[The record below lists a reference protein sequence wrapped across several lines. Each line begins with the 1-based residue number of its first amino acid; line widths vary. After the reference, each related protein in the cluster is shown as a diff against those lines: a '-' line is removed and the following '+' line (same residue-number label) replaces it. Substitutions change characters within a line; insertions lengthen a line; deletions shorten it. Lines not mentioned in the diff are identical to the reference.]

1 MSINKANKLKGKY
14 NSVMSQADNLDK
26 SLELPSWAWAKGAKG
41 LEDFTKAFKLVQNS
55 VSIFAREFMMK
66 DIKHVKAGAKPE
78 ELQANIFTMISDLEP
93 KIDDLAKET
102 KRMIA
107 LEQTVISFKC

>member
-1 MSINKANKLKGKY
+1 
-14 NSVMSQADNLDK
+14 
-26 SLELPSWAWAKGAKG
+26 
-41 LEDFTKAFKLVQNS
+41 
-55 VSIFAREFMMK
+55 MMK

-78 ELQANIFTMISDLEP
+78 ELQANIFKMIEELEP

-102 KRMIA
+102 KRMLA